1 MKGYRELKKEVLDLL
16 KTKLPKDLYY
26 HGVHHTLDALD
37 VCEIYIS
44 EERVNQEDA
53 DLLKVGVLVHDIGFT
68 VAVEDHELWGVKLA
82 VEIMHKHDF
91 DNDDIER
98 VKNLIMATKIP
109 QTPKN
114 HLEEIICDVDL
125 DYLGGS
131 DFYVISDHLFLEL
144 SAYNKVGNKQE
155 WNIIQI
161 KFLEDH
167 KFHTDFAIKNRQ
179 PQKEKRILELKEL
192 IKT

>member
-1 MKGYRELKKEVLDLL
+1 MKGYRELKKEVLGLL

-37 VCEIYIS
+37 VCENYIS

-68 VAVEDHELWGVKLA
+68 VAVEDHELRGVKLA
-82 VEIMHKHDF
+82 VEIMNKHNF
-91 DNDDIER
+91 DHDDIER

-125 DYLGGS
+125 DYLGRS
-131 DFYVISDHLFLEL
+131 DFYVISDHLFMEL

-155 WNIIQI
+155 WNIIQV